1 MKVGFI
7 SNHSFLRPG
16 GVKSHILAL
25 SEQFQKLGIKTKI
38 IIPRKKKSEKY
49 NKDIIF
55 LGRAIPIDFNGT
67 EADFSFAL
75 NYKKIKKILE
85 KEKFDVLHFHNF
97 GLLSW
102 QILRKSKSLN
112 IVTVHTGYS
121 KKEIENPFSK
131 IKFQRKREK
140 ILGLL
145 SILFSLE
152 NNFFSFIV
160 KKVKKKVDGLIFTS
174 KVAEKSA
181 MTFGPFSMPKKIIP
195 NGVDIK
201 RFSKKETKIE
211 RFSNDNYLNIL
222 YLGRIEERKGLIY
235 LLKAFKILKNKFN
248 NLRLIIV
255 GDGSLRKKAEKFTR
269 EQKLENV
276 FFEGQVS
283 NDMVPRYF
291 QTADIFVSPAFFGE
305 SFGIVLLE
313 AMASGCPVV
322 AFSNEGYK
330 TVMEGEYKKFLA
342 KNKDYIDLAKKI
354 EIFIKSKK
362 ERERMKKFGLRLVKK
377 YSWEKIAKDVL
388 NFYKFCQH
396 KKIR

>member
-67 EADFSFAL
+67 EADLSFTL

-112 IVTVHTGYS
+112 IVTIHTGYS

-145 SILFSLE
+145 PILFSLE
-152 NNFFSFIV
+152 NNFLSFII
-160 KKVKKKVDGLIFTS
+160 KKIRKKVDGLIFTS

-181 MTFGPFSMPKKIIP
+181 MTFGPFPMPKKIIP

-211 RFSNDNYLNIL
+211 RFSNDDYLNIL

-313 AMASGCPVV
+313 AIASGCPVV

-362 ERERMKKFGLRLVKK
+362 ERERMKKFGLRLAKK
-377 YSWEKIAKDVL
+377 YKI
-388 NFYKFCQH
+388 
-396 KKIR
+396 KK